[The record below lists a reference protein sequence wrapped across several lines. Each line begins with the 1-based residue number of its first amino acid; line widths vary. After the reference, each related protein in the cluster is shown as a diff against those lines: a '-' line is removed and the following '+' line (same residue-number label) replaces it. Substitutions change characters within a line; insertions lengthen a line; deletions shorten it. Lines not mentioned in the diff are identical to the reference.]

1 MYCTNCGEQI
11 DERAVA
17 CPYCGTKTHNA
28 RTQQGQTSYHPMAK
42 SKIAAGLLGIFLGTW
57 GVHNFYLKRNSQAVT
72 QLLLGTLGML
82 IIIGPIISG
91 IWGLIEG
98 IFILAGEIKEDG
110 EGIPLRD

>member
-11 DERAVA
+11 DDKAIA

-28 RTQQGQTSYHPMAK
+28 RNAQNSNSYHPMSR

-57 GVHNFYLKRNSQAVT
+57 GVHNFYLKRNSQAVA
-72 QLLLGTLGML
+72 QLLLGTIGIV
-82 IIIGPIISG
+82 IIIGPMISG

-98 IFILAGEIKEDG
+98 ILILAGDIDEDG
-110 EGIPLRD
+110 EGLPLRD

>member
-1 MYCTNCGEQI
+1 MYCTNCGEKL
-11 DERAVA
+11 EESTKV
-17 CPYCGTKTHNA
+17 CPYCGTKTPNYGS
-28 RTQQGQTSYHPMAK
+28 TSQQQYHPMAK

-57 GVHNFYLKRNSQAVT
+57 GVHNFYLKRNSQAVA

-82 IIIGPIISG
+82 VIVGPIISG

-98 IFILAGEIKEDG
+98 IFILAGEIKVDG